1 MRTLWMEILPGSLTT
16 RVLVQDGPKQTL
28 LRARLP
34 HSPSDPR
41 AVQALCEAVALW
53 SGRKVCVALVV
64 EGPASFCATTPWL
77 DTFDTLTRPSGFEIH
92 FVTSARPA
100 RDRRSGECGDRTELG
115 SCRDLRRRIF
125 SEVER

>member
-1 MRTLWMEILPGSLTT
+1 MSTLWMEILPGPLTT

-28 LRARLP
+28 LRAQLP
-34 HSPSDPR
+34 HSPRHPR

-53 SGRKVCVALVV
+53 SGRKVCVALIV
-64 EGPASFCATTPWL
+64 EGPAAFCATRLWL
-77 DTFDTLTRPSGFEIH
+77 DTFDALAHPLGFEIH

-100 RDRRSGECGDRTELG
+100 LGRRVRECGDQTELG

>member
-1 MRTLWMEILPGSLTT
+1 MGTLWMEILPGPLTT

-34 HSPSDPR
+34 HSPSHPR

-64 EGPASFCATTPWL
+64 EGPDSFCATRPWL
-77 DTFDTLTRPSGFEIH
+77 DTFDTLTRPLGFEIH
-92 FVTSARPA
+92 FVASARPA
-100 RDRRSGECGDRTELG
+100 RDRRISECGNQIELRC
-115 SCRDLRRRIF
+115 CRDLRRQIF